1 MTKKGKH
8 NNIELSTPWGST
20 QITSSARIIH
30 GNVNSQSGYFKD
42 DKENTELFIKERS
55 RVHELYI
62 KEQEKTKRV
71 SLVLAVVLVIIS
83 VILLIFAPK
92 GKETLSYI
100 VCGVLFVFAAGAVG
114 YKRIWGKVKIVEF
127 KADSSD

>member
-8 NNIELSTPWGST
+8 SEIELSTPWSSY
-20 QITSSARIIH
+20 QSARVRGNII
-30 GNVNSQSGYFKD
+30 SQSGYFKD
-42 DKENTELFIKERS
+42 DQENTELFIKERT

-83 VILLIFAPK
+83 VFLLIFAPE
-92 GKETLSYI
+92 GKEILSYI
-100 VCGVLFVFAAGAVG
+100 VCGVLFIFAAGAVG
-114 YKRIWGKVKIVEF
+114 YKRIWGKVPFAKF